1 MSRLKVFVAS
11 GNELAEERQETIMV
25 LTRLGKAHP
34 HLNIEPVEWEIDLPS
49 GSVTESTIQ
58 QAINQKLAP
67 CTVVLVIVYS
77 RIGKHT
83 LAEYRLAMKLKKKVF
98 FYFKTKFKPKNQQ
111 EIDDYAQV
119 EKFIKKKKDRV
130 LIQKYRT
137 LKDFHACFY
146 GDLNLYLAQEYTGGD
161 GGDGSKRAGK
171 DLTPLP
177 PRLGAFIGREDE
189 LKSLEA
195 QLQKQAPVLLV
206 QGLGGIG
213 KTELCKHYLWKH
225 DDDYQQVGWL
235 DYSGSL
241 KATFV
246 SQIEVPDLDIPVSG
260 TLDERFAPIRRYLA
274 GLDKDT
280 LLVID
285 NIDWPEDP
293 DLPLLAAW
301 RCRVLANSRCRLEGF
316 SLFAL
321 EFLSKEACR
330 ELFIRHCPAQ
340 AGERDTEAIDRLVER
355 AGRHTLTVE
364 LLARTAHAAGLTA
377 PALDKKL
384 AETGFN
390 LNEVIQENIATLWG
404 NDKSKHTFFE
414 HLGRVFD
421 LSGLSGEEKTV
432 LANISLLPALAVE
445 LAELKEWLGLE
456 SADSLN
462 RLVDKGWL
470 KRAGN
475 GLEMHAVIG
484 EVVRYKEKPTAKTCK
499 QLIKALA
506 GKLYKAPGDNPLD
519 KKGYVVF
526 GAAVVER
533 LADADEDLATLANN
547 LSLRFQDLGQLD
559 RALPFQL
566 KTTEIFEKVLGAD
579 HPSLATSYNNLSGI
593 YQDLGQLDKAL
604 EFQLKDVAISEK
616 VLGKDHPDLATSYNN
631 LSMIYKAL
639 GQLDRAL
646 AFQLKTTEIFE
657 KVLGPDHPDLA
668 TSYNNLSMI
677 YKNLGQLD
685 KALEFQLKTL
695 EIEEKVLGP
704 DHPSLATSYSNLS
717 TIYEALGQLDKALEF
732 QLKDVAIS
740 EKVLGKDHPEL
751 ATSYNNLSL
760 IYQALGQLDRAM
772 AFQQKALEIKEKV
785 LGADHPDL
793 ATSYNNLSLIY
804 RALGELDKALDYG
817 RRAVAI
823 LARLFPNGHP
833 NLDLYRKN
841 LAIIEAEAGKKK
853 K

>member
-11 GNELAEERQETIMV
+11 GSELAEERKEAIMV
-25 LTRLGKAHP
+25 LTRLSKAHP

-98 FYFKTKFKPKNQQ
+98 FYFKPGFTPKTQ
-111 EIDDYAQV
+111 EEHKDYV
-119 EKFIKKKKDRV
+119 KLEKFIKRVKKESI
-130 LIQKYRT
+130 LIKEYQA
-137 LKDFHACFY
+137 LEDFQAKFY
-146 GDLNLYLAQEYTGGD
+146 GDLNLYLAQEYKGGD

-177 PRLGAFIGREDE
+177 PRLGAFIGREVE
-189 LKSLEA
+189 LKGLEA

-213 KTELCKHYLWKH
+213 KTELCKHYLWRH
-225 DDDYQQVGWL
+225 DDDYQQIGWL

-246 SQIEVPDLDIPVSG
+246 TQLDVPGLDIPVSG

-274 GLDKDT
+274 GLGSDT

-321 EFLSKEACR
+321 EFLSKDACR

-384 AETGFN
+384 AKEGFN
-390 LNEVIQENIATLWG
+390 LDGVIQENIATHWG

-421 LSGLSGEEKTV
+421 LSKLAKKERKL

-484 EVVRYKEKPTAKTCK
+484 EVVRYKEKPTAESCK

-506 GKLYKAPGDNPLD
+506 GKLYAEDAENPLD
-519 KKGYVVF
+519 KKGYVAY

-547 LSLRFQDLGQLD
+547 LSLIYRDLGQLD
-559 RALPFQL
+559 WALEFQLKALAIREKVLTAEHPDRAQSYNNLSLIYRDLGQLDQALAYQQKALAIREKVLAADHPSLATSYNNLSSIYKALGQLDQALEYQL
-566 KTTEIFEKVLGAD
+566 KTTEIFEKVLGAE
-579 HPSLATSYNNLSGI
+579 HPSLATSYNNLS
-593 YQDLGQLDKAL
+593 
-604 EFQLKDVAISEK
+604 
-616 VLGKDHPDLATSYNN
+616 TN
-631 LSMIYKAL
+631 
-639 GQLDRAL
+639 
-646 AFQLKTTEIFE
+646 
-657 KVLGPDHPDLA
+657 
-668 TSYNNLSMI
+668 
-677 YKNLGQLD
+677 
-685 KALEFQLKTL
+685 
-695 EIEEKVLGP
+695 
-704 DHPSLATSYSNLS
+704 
-717 TIYEALGQLDKALEF
+717 
-732 QLKDVAIS
+732 
-740 EKVLGKDHPEL
+740 
-751 ATSYNNLSL
+751 
-760 IYQALGQLDRAM
+760 YQALGQLD
-772 AFQQKALEIKEKV
+772 Q
-785 LGADHPDL
+785 
-793 ATSYNNLSLIY
+793 
-804 RALGELDKALDYG
+804 ALDYG
-817 RRAVAI
+817 QRAVAI
-823 LARLFPNGHP
+823 LARLFPGGHP
-833 NLDLYRKN
+833 NLDIMRQN
-841 LAIIEAEAGKKK
+841 LAGIEAEAGQKKK
-853 K
+853 